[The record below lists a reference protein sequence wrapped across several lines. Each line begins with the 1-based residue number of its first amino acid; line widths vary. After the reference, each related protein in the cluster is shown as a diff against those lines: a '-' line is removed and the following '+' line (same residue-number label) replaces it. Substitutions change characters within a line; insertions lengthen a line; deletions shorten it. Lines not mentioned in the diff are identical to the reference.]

1 MCNFENDL
9 CHWESKPTQ
18 SDGSK
23 YSWQRNNSVNFEG
36 AALPAPPSD
45 HRNDREK
52 KYILASGMYPPDA
65 PNDATADL
73 LSPYLK
79 GKDHPYECFGF
90 WVFFGVRPF
99 ETPAKMTSNV
109 NLFISWKIALFWSLG
124 SREWWPLACPSKDQK
139 RRQSCTQ
146 MGIGRE
152 LHRRRSQMDSC
163 TISHGGRNRTRIQSK
178 IFVKEDLLTFVVFA
192 NNSIFL
198 GRVSSHSGK
207 EWIRIHCLRWLRFL
221 RSWKLWFQ
229 TAKSWTYNDDHSQN
243 VNDTCAYRTTWT

>member
-1 MCNFENDL
+1 MKTYIDIILVLIVCNFENDL

-23 YSWQRNNSVNFEG
+23 YTWQRNNSVNFEG

-99 ETPAKMTSNV
+99 ETPAK
-109 NLFISWKIALFWSLG
+109 K
-124 SREWWPLACPSKDQK
+124 
-139 RRQSCTQ
+139 
-146 MGIGRE
+146 
-152 LHRRRSQMDSC
+152 
-163 TISHGGRNRTRIQSK
+163 
-178 IFVKEDLLTFVVFA
+178 
-192 NNSIFL
+192 
-198 GRVSSHSGK
+198 
-207 EWIRIHCLRWLRFL
+207 
-221 RSWKLWFQ
+221 
-229 TAKSWTYNDDHSQN
+229 
-243 VNDTCAYRTTWT
+243 